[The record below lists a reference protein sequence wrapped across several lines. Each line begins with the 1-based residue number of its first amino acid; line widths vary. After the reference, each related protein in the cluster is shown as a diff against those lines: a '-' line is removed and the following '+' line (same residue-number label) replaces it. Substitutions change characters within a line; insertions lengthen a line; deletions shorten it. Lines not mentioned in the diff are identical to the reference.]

1 MKILLTGKN
10 GQIGWELAQVLAP
23 VGELVALQRGAL
35 DLAVPDQIVRTVRS
49 VHPDLIVNAA
59 AYTDVDRAEAEPGV
73 AMQVNATAPGIL
85 AEEARRLGAPL
96 IHYSTDYVFD
106 GAKPTPYVEE
116 DPPNPINAYGRSKLE
131 GERAIRASG
140 CRHLILR
147 TGWVYGLRGRNFL
160 LTILR
165 LARELPE
172 LKVVDDQIG
181 APTWCR
187 DVATATAQLA
197 FQTVAGKAEGLY
209 HLAAAG
215 ATSWCGFARA
225 ILRERAGETPVRS
238 ITTAQY
244 PTPAERPANSVLSS
258 ELILARWGIGLP
270 KWEMSLACC
279 LREMSSAASS

>member
-1 MKILLTGKN
+1 VKILLTGKN
-10 GQIGWELAQVLAP
+10 GQIGWELARVLAP
-23 VGELVALQRGAL
+23 VGELVALQRDAL

-49 VHPDLIVNAA
+49 VHPDLIVNAV

-85 AEEARRLGAPL
+85 AEEAKRLGAAL
-96 IHYSTDYVFD
+96 VHYSTDYVFD
-106 GAKPTPYVEE
+106 GAKSTPYVEE
-116 DPPNPINAYGRSKLE
+116 DPPNPINTYGKSKLE
-131 GERAIRASG
+131 GERAIQAGG

-147 TGWVYGLRGRNFL
+147 TSWVYGVRGRNFL
-160 LTILR
+160 VTILR

-197 FQTVAGKAEGLY
+197 LQTVAGRAEGLY

-215 ATSWCGFARA
+215 ATTWCGFARK
-225 ILRERAGETPVRS
+225 ILDASKIDTPLS
-238 ITTAQY
+238 GIPSAQY
-244 PTPAERPANSVLSS
+244 STAARRPANSRLSS
-258 ELILARWGIGLP
+258 ASLLDAWGIALP
-270 KWEMSLACC
+270 EWTESLCRC
-279 LREMSSAASS
+279 LADSAAGGA